1 MSSPRDRIT
10 TEELYMENTKL
21 DRVLEIFFR
30 GLRGEDLSVQRLAD
44 EYEVSTK
51 SITRSINDLKNFLS
65 DHRELVGHTELHYS
79 YQDKCYRLYMD
90 EFLSSKELFALV
102 EVMIGARAFSK
113 EELLALTSKLK
124 SFTTPDDRE
133 KLNELIRKEL
143 YHYPEVKHDCDSVQ
157 DTLWKIVNCISE
169 KREITIDY
177 YRMDRK
183 WVTHRL
189 RPASVMFTDYYFYL
203 IAFLTDG
210 NTEKPY
216 YFRVDRIREITV
228 HRKRGP
234 AKDTPNFDEG
244 LLRQRSLF
252 MWPGELRTIRFEF
265 TGPSVQAVL
274 DKLPTARIIDRDG
287 KKYLIEAEVY
297 GDGIK
302 MWLLSQGVWVKVV
315 APKEFVKEIKTEIDS
330 MHKLYLT

>member
-1 MSSPRDRIT
+1 
-10 TEELYMENTKL
+10 MENTKM

-51 SITRSINDLKNFLS
+51 SITRSINDLKNFLA
-65 DHRELVGHTELHYS
+65 DHRELVGHTELQYS
-79 YQDKCYRLYMD
+79 HQDRCYRLYMD

-113 EELLALTSKLK
+113 DELLELAGKLK
-124 SFTTPDDRE
+124 RFTTPEDRQ
-133 KLNELIRKEL
+133 KLNELVRKEL

-157 DTLWKIVNCISE
+157 ESLWQLVNCISE
-169 KREITIDY
+169 RQEISIDY

-203 IAFLTDG
+203 IAYLAEG

-216 YFRVDRIREITV
+216 YFRIDRIRQIVV
-228 HRKRGP
+228 HRKKF
-234 AKDTPNFDEG
+234 AADDTLAFDEG

-252 MWPGELRTIRFEF
+252 MWPGKLQTIRFEF

-274 DKLPTARIIDRDG
+274 DKLPTARIIEREG
-287 KKYLIEAEVY
+287 RKYLIEAEVY
-297 GDGIK
+297 GKGIK
-302 MWLLSQGVWVKVV
+302 MWLLSQGAWVKVL
-315 APKEFVKEIKTEIDS
+315 APEELVDEMKNTLALMMETYSET
-330 MHKLYLT
+330 